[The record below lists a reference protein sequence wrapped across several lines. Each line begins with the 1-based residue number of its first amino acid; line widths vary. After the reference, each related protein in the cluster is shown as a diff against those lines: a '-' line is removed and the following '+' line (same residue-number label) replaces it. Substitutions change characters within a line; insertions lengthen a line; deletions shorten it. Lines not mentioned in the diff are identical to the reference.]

1 MRVCDS
7 EWLWYLVIQLFV
19 HEFIF
24 IIFSTCLSFVSFV
37 LHNYKELLSIC
48 NTKKISNPRYPTSI
62 LHKCITLYHS
72 KWKVK
77 DLYSNKSLISLCVV
91 DYMDSFKE
99 AAVFIFMF
107 LTVVVVKGRSNVLV
121 TCSVGCFAVLLYTKN
136 LLCKKILIQYVIL
149 VINNLFF
156 APSPLVT

>member
-91 DYMDSFKE
+91 DYMDNKSPYLTTWVNYMDNKAFSSIKDQ
-99 AAVFIFMF
+99 IFSDIYHEIPFNNF
-107 LTVVVVKGRSNVLV
+107 L
-121 TCSVGCFAVLLYTKN
+121 
-136 LLCKKILIQYVIL
+136 
-149 VINNLFF
+149 
-156 APSPLVT
+156 